1 MADNSITSDDPSREI
16 TLNLGTNGT
25 AFALGMLTGVVAGVV
40 AFCVI
45 MGYMKK

>member
-1 MADNSITSDDPSREI
+1 MADDLTADPNREI

-40 AFCVI
+40 AVIVI
-45 MGYMKK
+45 MGYARK

>member
-1 MADNSITSDDPSREI
+1 MADSLTEDQNREI

-40 AFCVI
+40 AVI
-45 MGYMKK
+45 VLMNYTRR

>member
-1 MADNSITSDDPSREI
+1 MADGLPIDPETGREI

-40 AFCVI
+40 AVI
-45 MGYMKK
+45 LILNYSRK

>member
-1 MADNSITSDDPSREI
+1 MADALTEDQNREI

-40 AFCVI
+40 AVI
-45 MGYMKK
+45 VLMNYTRR